1 MNNTPIV
8 SKEDFL
14 LEFENIFDDTSIDSL
29 SLSTNYKDL
38 DEWSSLVVLSIIAH
52 FEEKFNIVIA
62 PKMIY
67 ENDTF
72 EDLYNSISQG

>member
-1 MNNTPIV
+1 MNNIPKL

-14 LEFENIFDDTSIDSL
+14 LEFENIFEETPINSL
-29 SLSTNYKDL
+29 TLSTNYKDI

-62 PKMIY
+62 PKTIY
-67 ENDTF
+67 DNDTF
-72 EDLYNSISQG
+72 NDLYNTISQG